1 MVNLAL
7 ALATVVACRLMLFTP
22 GAGAVTLRGKLRSI
36 TRNAATGKQVRLRVV
51 LSGKAW
57 RAVQRALRRGKKVDP
72 QGDGRGHGPQ
82 RATLGRQPARSG

>member
-1 MVNLAL
+1 LVNLAL
-7 ALATVVACRLMLFTP
+7 ALATVVACLLMLFTP

-36 TRNAATGKQVRLRVV
+36 TRNVAGKQVRLRVV

-57 RAVQRALRRGKKVDP
+57 RAVQRVLRRGKKVDR